1 MKRFRRSFICI
12 SVIALCL
19 VMTSCDSKEDATAA
33 DDASNTPSTSD
44 NKDAY
49 EEYIKNALANVEQN
63 GTVTPAPAE
72 GTANKPAT
80 AVTVDRDAPTQTTPS
95 VSSMDSST
103 VDDSDYPFVTPT
115 SGPTGQDATPSPTET
130 VSPSPTVD
138 PNAPTPTP
146 YITPDEFDVGTCC
159 IYISGESDSGYGTEI
174 VTAINK
180 VRKDLGYPEMTKN
193 SGLTKCADRRTR
205 EIAANYS
212 HTRPNGQ
219 AFYSLAPEHFKAEM
233 LIINEQK
240 GEAAVDAIIR
250 NDPISRNL
258 IFSNKYKSIGASS
271 FKCNGVHYTVVAFG
285 L

>member
-1 MKRFRRSFICI
+1 
-12 SVIALCL
+12 
-19 VMTSCDSKEDATAA
+19 
-33 DDASNTPSTSD
+33 
-44 NKDAY
+44 
-49 EEYIKNALANVEQN
+49 
-63 GTVTPAPAE
+63 
-72 GTANKPAT
+72 
-80 AVTVDRDAPTQTTPS
+80 
-95 VSSMDSST
+95 
-103 VDDSDYPFVTPT
+103 
-115 SGPTGQDATPSPTET
+115 
-130 VSPSPTVD
+130 
-138 PNAPTPTP
+138 
-146 YITPDEFDVGTCC
+146 
-159 IYISGESDSGYGTEI
+159 
-174 VTAINK
+174 
-180 VRKDLGYPEMTKN
+180 MTKN